1 MKVEGAMLRNYLKVV
16 ARDFARH
23 KVYSLINLF
32 GLVIGMT
39 CCILILLWV
48 ANELSFDRYHDN
60 ADHIYRLYHYLNIGG
75 HERHAPMTSPPMAPA
90 IIQDFPEVVNA
101 VRLSPENRMSVE
113 YKDNRFYED
122 EIRYADNSIFEV
134 FSFSIL
140 KGNVKTALLAPYSVV
155 ITEEIAEKYFSGED
169 PIGKTLRFN
178 SANDYT
184 VKGVIK
190 HVPQNSH
197 FTFDMLCSFETLYAE
212 DRPGMDVWGWLGY
225 YTYLQLPE
233 GSNYKE
239 LEEKF
244 PNLVETYSGER
255 LRAIGGTLELY
266 LQPLTSIHLFSN
278 LQSDLTGGGDI
289 FHVYFFS
296 GVALFILLIACFNFI
311 NLTTARSVTRAK
323 EVAIKKIFGARRGN
337 LVKQF
342 WIESIT
348 YCLLGV
354 LLAGLIVELVLP
366 FFNSL
371 TGQQL
376 NTEYLRSPW
385 TLLGIAIF
393 AIFVGI
399 VAGGY
404 PSFYLSAFR
413 PIKILSG
420 DLSIGSSKSLFR
432 SLLVIMQFV
441 ISIALIFGTL
451 LIYKQ
456 LKFMKNKELG
466 FNKEHVIILPDVSES
481 SQLGFNSL
489 IKELLEIQGV
499 QAVAASS
506 GVPGR
511 GGMMA
516 TFLPEGFAENEAQ
529 MMRLMDADDKF
540 ISTLDMEIIAGR
552 NFSED
557 IVTDSAEAAIINEIA
572 AKQLGWDNPIGK
584 TIKRRIP
591 GPGNTADWSPKTVI
605 GVVKD
610 FHLSSLHMEIEPLF
624 IGNELENLNTVSIRI
639 SPYDVN
645 GTLDLI
651 KQKWN
656 EITPNLPFDYL
667 FLDESFDSLY
677 QSEESLQ
684 DITFYFSFLAIF
696 LGCLGLY
703 GLSSFATEQRTKEIG
718 IRKVLGASIPSI
730 IRLLSKKFIIL
741 VVISIIIACPI
752 SYYIMNRW
760 LENYPYRINIGFDIF
775 VYSGVLALLTAIIAV
790 NYRVIKSALNNPV
803 DSLRNE

>member
-1 MKVEGAMLRNYLKVV
+1 
-16 ARDFARH
+16 
-23 KVYSLINLF
+23 
-32 GLVIGMT
+32 
-39 CCILILLWV
+39 
-48 ANELSFDRYHDN
+48 
-60 ADHIYRLYHYLNIGG
+60 
-75 HERHAPMTSPPMAPA
+75 
-90 IIQDFPEVVNA
+90 
-101 VRLSPENRMSVE
+101 
-113 YKDNRFYED
+113 
-122 EIRYADNSIFEV
+122 
-134 FSFSIL
+134 
-140 KGNVKTALLAPYSVV
+140 
-155 ITEEIAEKYFSGED
+155 
-169 PIGKTLRFN
+169 
-178 SANDYT
+178 
-184 VKGVIK
+184 
-190 HVPQNSH
+190 
-197 FTFDMLCSFETLYAE
+197 
-212 DRPGMDVWGWLGY
+212 
-225 YTYLQLPE
+225 
-233 GSNYKE
+233 
-239 LEEKF
+239 
-244 PNLVETYSGER
+244 
-255 LRAIGGTLELY
+255 
-266 LQPLTSIHLFSN
+266 
-278 LQSDLTGGGDI
+278 
-289 FHVYFFS
+289 
-296 GVALFILLIACFNFI
+296 
-311 NLTTARSVTRAK
+311 
-323 EVAIKKIFGARRGN
+323 
-337 LVKQF
+337 
-342 WIESIT
+342 
-348 YCLLGV
+348 
-354 LLAGLIVELVLP
+354 
-366 FFNSL
+366 
-371 TGQQL
+371 
-376 NTEYLRSPW
+376 
-385 TLLGIAIF
+385 
-393 AIFVGI
+393 
-399 VAGGY
+399 
-404 PSFYLSAFR
+404 
-413 PIKILSG
+413 
-420 DLSIGSSKSLFR
+420 
-432 SLLVIMQFV
+432 
-441 ISIALIFGTL
+441 
-451 LIYKQ
+451 
-456 LKFMKNKELG
+456 
-466 FNKEHVIILPDVSES
+466 
-481 SQLGFNSL
+481 
-489 IKELLEIQGV
+489 
-499 QAVAASS
+499 
-506 GVPGR
+506 
-511 GGMMA
+511 MA